1 MGIWEDV
8 QRLEPAC
15 TGLPFFLA
23 GKSMG
28 TGGAMAEEQAEGG
41 CAQGNECGLVLAGP
55 ENGRKL
61 RSLQEM
67 SDEVLAE
74 YFESILQTLGFNVR
88 EMKHMPSVALLAR
101 LSAIARGRE
110 LQSQEVFDSFAAEL
124 VRACEEL
131 QTIDGVE

>member
-1 MGIWEDV
+1 
-8 QRLEPAC
+8 
-15 TGLPFFLA
+15 
-23 GKSMG
+23 
-28 TGGAMAEEQAEGG
+28 MAEEQEEGG
-41 CAQGNECGLVLAGP
+41 YTQRDECGLEKTGP
-55 ENGRKL
+55 EEGRKL

-131 QTIDGVE
+131 QRLEGVE